1 MLDEARKR
9 VKKEKKKKNRGI
21 VERSFEDVLRVC
33 SHREVEGV

>member
-9 VKKEKKKKNRGI
+9 VKKEKKKNRGI